1 MTILVIDG
9 QGGKLGK
16 TLVENIKKSFPHL
29 EIMAVGTNSAA
40 SDVMRRAGADRVAT
54 GENPVIVACRS
65 AQIIVGPIGI
75 AIADA
80 LMGEIS
86 PRHGKRRRVKQCLP
100 CAHPDESMQHVCRG
114 RGQKVLRHSGRRH
127 GAHPFAARRNGEQ
140 TMNNTATATAR
151 TASPVRKLTY
161 SALFLALAMV
171 LPFLTGQIPEIGSML
186 CPMHIPAL
194 LCGFMCGWP
203 WGLAVGFISPLLR
216 SMSGMPPIWI
226 AIPMAFEMATYG
238 AIAGLLYRKLPKT
251 GWRIYA
257 SLISAMVA
265 GRLVWGLVKFL
276 LAGLQGTEFS
286 LALFLSGAVTTAIPG
301 IILQLIL
308 IPILVVV
315 MERTNMAL
323 DV

>member
-1 MTILVIDG
+1 MRSKERSFMKNAPFFKKITLMIASFAPSRKAAGLTALCIF
-9 QGGKLGK
+9 GK
-16 TLVENIKKSFPHL
+16 IP
-29 EIMAVGTNSAA
+29 A
-40 SDVMRRAGADRVAT
+40 
-54 GENPVIVACRS
+54 S
-65 AQIIVGPIGI
+65 AQT
-75 AIADA
+75 A
-80 LMGEIS
+80 
-86 PRHGKRRRVKQCLP
+86 PR
-100 CAHPDESMQHVCRG
+100 AE
-114 RGQKVLRHSGRRH
+114 
-127 GAHPFAARRNGEQ
+127 RNGDP
-140 TMNNTATATAR
+140 TMNNAVTSTRSSSA
-151 TASPVRKLTY
+151 VRKLTY
-161 SALFLALAMV
+161 SALYLALAMV
-171 LPFLTGQIPEIGSML
+171 LPFLTGQVPKIGSML

-216 SMSGMPPIWI
+216 SMIFGMPPVWVAI
-226 AIPMAFEMATYG
+226 AMAFEMATYG